1 MIIKHFHVINEI
13 LYSGDN
19 LLLIFLRGKRT
30 RVGFGRGRHL
40 WFDVSDMM
48 KTELWCH

>member
-19 LLLIFLRGKRT
+19 LLLIFEREANACGGIWAE
-30 RVGFGRGRHL
+30 VGICGL
-40 WFDVSDMM
+40 MY
-48 KTELWCH
+48 LI